1 MQLSFDHRFL
11 LRFGGYTVVAMA
23 WVAYII
29 GKLVSDED
37 PPPALLVLTNLCFV
51 TFCAAFWLTSEEA
64 LARTRRNA
72 ALLGVQ
78 SALILL
84 AVWQKAGYPI
94 YLLCL
99 VVVWQITLAYGWAI
113 AAAFCAV
120 KSLLLLLA
128 FAAGL
133 PWAEAARITAFALGF
148 QVFAIGMAQAARAE
162 AEGRA
167 RLAKANEELRA
178 MQARLADSILQAE
191 RGRIARDLHD
201 TVGHGLAALSL
212 QLEVASHVT
221 AGQGH
226 YHVLQ
231 AKSVAAS
238 LLEDIRKAIGLV
250 RAEQIVD
257 LGAALQKLTQMVG
270 KTMVAVSVE
279 PDVRQDDPAL
289 NMVIFRIVQEA
300 ITNTLRHAE
309 AEELRVSV
317 ANDDGMVVVE
327 ARDNGR
333 GRADFKLGYGL
344 TGMRERVQ
352 SWGGNVFLWSQP
364 GAGFRVRAILPYALS

>member
-1 MQLSFDHRFL
+1 
-11 LRFGGYTVVAMA
+11 
-23 WVAYII
+23 
-29 GKLVSDED
+29 
-37 PPPALLVLTNLCFV
+37 
-51 TFCAAFWLTSEEA
+51 
-64 LARTRRNA
+64 
-72 ALLGVQ
+72 
-78 SALILL
+78 
-84 AVWQKAGYPI
+84 
-94 YLLCL
+94 
-99 VVVWQITLAYGWAI
+99 
-113 AAAFCAV
+113 
-120 KSLLLLLA
+120 
-128 FAAGL
+128 
-133 PWAEAARITAFALGF
+133 
-148 QVFAIGMAQAARAE
+148 
-162 AEGRA
+162 
-167 RLAKANEELRA
+167 
-178 MQARLADSILQAE
+178 
-191 RGRIARDLHD
+191 
-201 TVGHGLAALSL
+201 
-212 QLEVASHVT
+212 
-221 AGQGH
+221 
-226 YHVLQ
+226 
-231 AKSVAAS
+231 